1 MQRDRERDELY
12 NLKKLL
18 TRMGRE
24 SVAQKKRYIKCVCV
38 SVSVLLSVSVRL

>member
-12 NLKKLL
+12 NMKKLL

-24 SVAQKKRYIKCVCV
+24 SVAPEEAISNVYV
-38 SVSVLLSVSVRL
+38 